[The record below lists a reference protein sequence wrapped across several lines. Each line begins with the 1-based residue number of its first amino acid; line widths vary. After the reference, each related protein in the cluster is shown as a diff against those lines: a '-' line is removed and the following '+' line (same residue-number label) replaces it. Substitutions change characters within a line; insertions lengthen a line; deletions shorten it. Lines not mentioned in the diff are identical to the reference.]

1 MKKFIGRSSELRILE
16 KEYRRDAGFTVIYGR
31 RRVGKTTLIKEFIKD
46 KDAMY
51 FLATEELEGENIK
64 NFVSAFSRFSGTG
77 YLENARF
84 TDWESV
90 FRIFAQHSPEKK
102 KVLVID
108 EFQYLTGANPAF
120 SSVLQRIW
128 DTFLS
133 ESNVMLIVCGSLISM
148 MLKEVLSYDSPLYGR
163 RTAQIKLS
171 PLSFS
176 EFCLNYEDMSFE
188 DLVKFYSV
196 TGGVPKYMEL
206 LDESLDI
213 MENIKS
219 DILQRG
225 SFLYEEPVFLLEKE
239 VKNTM
244 TYFSVIKTRAAGNHR
259 ISDIASV
266 LEVKSSFLTP
276 YLGVLIDLEILE
288 KRTPATER
296 FPEKSRKGQ
305 YYIKDNFISFWF
317 RFVAPYKGELEI
329 ENLDPVVKK
338 IEANMNDS
346 HVSFVFEDVSRQ
358 NLRNAG
364 LPYIFNR
371 IGSYWEKNVEVDVC
385 AIDESEGICVLGECK
400 YWGRPVDMRV
410 YSQLVEEGRGIKEI
424 KDYRIIHALFSKSGF
439 TEEVMN
445 LIGDDLLLFD
455 KGILL
460 NSKRNM

>member
-1 MKKFIGRSSELRILE
+1 
-16 KEYRRDAGFTVIYGR
+16 
-31 RRVGKTTLIKEFIKD
+31 
-46 KDAMY
+46 
-51 FLATEELEGENIK
+51 
-64 NFVSAFSRFSGTG
+64 
-77 YLENARF
+77 
-84 TDWESV
+84 
-90 FRIFAQHSPEKK
+90 
-102 KVLVID
+102 
-108 EFQYLTGANPAF
+108 
-120 SSVLQRIW
+120 
-128 DTFLS
+128 
-133 ESNVMLIVCGSLISM
+133 
-148 MLKEVLSYDSPLYGR
+148 
-163 RTAQIKLS
+163 
-171 PLSFS
+171 
-176 EFCLNYEDMSFE
+176 
-188 DLVKFYSV
+188 
-196 TGGVPKYMEL
+196 
-206 LDESLDI
+206 

-244 TYFSVIKTRAAGNHR
+244 TYFSVIKTIAAGNHR

-410 YSQLVEEGRGIKEI
+410 YSQLVEKGRGIKEI

-445 LIGDDLLLFD
+445 LMGDDLLLFD
-455 KGILL
+455 KGVLL